1 MRLYFKLGIV
11 KKEKTMNPGKLN
23 KKIEIQ
29 KFDKYFDSE
38 GVEQK
43 TWKTIRSVFALIEDK
58 IVRTTNEDNSVVTQV
73 ETNMTIR
80 KNYKSLCGSDIR
92 IVYENRMYQVLDIYD
107 VDQNYI
113 KLITKGEK
121 LYGNKT

>member
-1 MRLYFKLGIV
+1 M
-11 KKEKTMNPGKLN
+11 EKVMNPGKLN

-29 KFDKYFDSE
+29 KFVKHFDSE
-38 GVEQK
+38 GVEEK
-43 TWKTIRSVFALIEDK
+43 TWNTLRTIFASIEDK

-80 KNYKSLCGSDIR
+80 KNYKSLCSSDIR
-92 IVYENRMYQVLDIYD
+92 IVYENRIYEVLDIYE
-107 VDQNYI
+107 VDDNYI

-121 LYGNKT
+121 LYGNQA

>member
-1 MRLYFKLGIV
+1 
-11 KKEKTMNPGKLN
+11 MNPGKLN

-29 KFDKYFDSE
+29 KFEKYFDSE
-38 GVEQK
+38 GIEQK

-92 IVYENRMYQVLDIYD
+92 IVYDNRMYQVLDVYD

-121 LYGNKT
+121 LYGNQA

>member
-1 MRLYFKLGIV
+1 MRLFFRLGIV
-11 KKEKTMNPGKLN
+11 KMEKKMNPGKLN

-29 KFDKYFDSE
+29 KFEKYFDSE
-38 GVEQK
+38 GIEQK

-92 IVYENRMYQVLDIYD
+92 IVYDNRMYQVLDVYD

-121 LYGNKT
+121 MYGN

>member
-1 MRLYFKLGIV
+1 
-11 KKEKTMNPGKLN
+11 MNPGKLN

-29 KFDKYFDSE
+29 KFVKHFDSE
-38 GVEQK
+38 GVEEK
-43 TWKTIRSVFALIEDK
+43 TWNTLRTIFASIEDK

-80 KNYKSLCGSDIR
+80 KNYKSLCSSDIR
-92 IVYENRMYQVLDIYD
+92 IVYENRIYEVLDIYE
-107 VDQNYI
+107 VDDNYI

-121 LYGNKT
+121 LYGNQAWFWWTRCNSQWFK

>member
-1 MRLYFKLGIV
+1 
-11 KKEKTMNPGKLN
+11 MNPGKLN

-29 KFDKYFDSE
+29 TFNKSYDSE
-38 GVEQK
+38 GVEIK
-43 TWKTIRSVFALIEDK
+43 TWETIRTIFASIEDK

-80 KNYKSLCGSDIR
+80 KNYQSLFTSDIR
-92 IVYENRMYQVLDIYD
+92 IVYEKRIYFVLDISE
-107 VDQNYI
+107 VDDNYI

-121 LYGNKT
+121 IYGNKT

>member
-1 MRLYFKLGIV
+1 
-11 KKEKTMNPGKLN
+11 MNPGKLN
-23 KKIEIQ
+23 RKIEIQ
-29 KFDKYFDSE
+29 KFVKHFDNE
-38 GVEQK
+38 GVEEK
-43 TWKTIRSVFALIEDK
+43 TWNTIRTIFASIEDK

-92 IVYENRMYQVLDIYD
+92 IVYENRIYEVLDIYE
-107 VDQNYI
+107 VDDNYI

-121 LYGNKT
+121 IYSNQA

>member
-1 MRLYFKLGIV
+1 
-11 KKEKTMNPGKLN
+11 MNPGKLN

-29 KFDKYFDSE
+29 TFEKYFDSE

-43 TWKTIRSVFALIEDK
+43 TWKTIRLIFAFIEDK

-80 KNYKSLCGSDIR
+80 KNYK
-92 IVYENRMYQVLDIYD
+92 
-107 VDQNYI
+107 
-113 KLITKGEK
+113 
-121 LYGNKT
+121 

>member
-1 MRLYFKLGIV
+1 
-11 KKEKTMNPGKLN
+11 MNPGKLN

-29 KFDKYFDSE
+29 KFTKTFDSE
-38 GVEQK
+38 GVENK
-43 TWKTIRSVFALIEDK
+43 TWTTIRIIFAFLEDK

-80 KNYKSLCGSDIR
+80 KNYKSLCSSDVR
-92 IVYENRMYQVLDIYD
+92 IVYKNRIYNVLDIYEID
-107 VDQNYI
+107 DNYI

-121 LYGNKT
+121 LYGD

>member
-1 MRLYFKLGIV
+1 
-11 KKEKTMNPGKLN
+11 MNPGKLN

-29 KFDKYFDSE
+29 IYEKLTDSE
-38 GVEQK
+38 GVAMM
-43 TWKTIRSVFALIEDK
+43 TWKPLRMIFACIEDK

-80 KNYKSLCGSDIR
+80 KNYKSICTSNIR
-92 IVYENRMYQVLDIYD
+92 IVYENRIYNVLDLVE
-107 VDQNYI
+107 VDDNYI

-121 LYGNKT
+121 IYGSQT

>member
-1 MRLYFKLGIV
+1 
-11 KKEKTMNPGKLN
+11 MNPGKLN

-29 KFDKYFDSE
+29 KYVKWTDSE
-38 GVEQK
+38 GVAEM
-43 TWKTIRSVFALIEDK
+43 TWKPIRTIFACIEDK

-80 KNYKSLCGSDIR
+80 KNYKSICTSNIR
-92 IVYENRMYQVLDIYD
+92 IVYEGRIYNVLDLSE
-107 VDQNYI
+107 VDANYI

-121 LYGNKT
+121 IYGSQT